1 MIAAVGCSCFID
13 KSCSIIFD
21 LGRNCEKT
29 LETGKQSAILHKD
42 DMILLEEWAAK
53 PTLLYNV

>member
-1 MIAAVGCSCFID
+1 MDFLHLQNVISNCQIQ
-13 KSCSIIFD
+13 KKETE
-21 LGRNCEKT
+21 RNCEKT
-29 LETGKQSAILHKD
+29 LQTGKQSAILHKD